1 MLFFKSL
8 SLFTGRQDFV
18 FLASK
23 KLTKNTFY
31 RPTRFHL
38 FGLQKPDYTNS
49 VGIKYKVPLYY
60 QKTLFTGLQDFVFLA
75 SKKLT
80 KKHFLKKKAYAMGF
94 G

>member
-31 RPTRFHL
+31 RPTRLHI
-38 FGLQKPDYTNS
+38 FGLQKPD
-49 VGIKYKVPLYY
+49 
-60 QKTLFTGLQDFVFLA
+60 Q
-75 SKKLT
+75 
-80 KKHFLKKKAYAMGF
+80 KHFLKKKAYAMGF

>member
-8 SLFTGRQDFV
+8 F
-18 FLASK
+18 
-23 KLTKNTFY
+23 
-31 RPTRFHL
+31 
-38 FGLQKPDYTNS
+38 
-49 VGIKYKVPLYY
+49 
-60 QKTLFTGLQDFVFLA
+60 KTLFTGLQDFVFLA